1 MTTAPSIAPENAPRL
16 LEGDDILRAMHAEA
30 RAETHE
36 LSVVRETGSTQADAL
51 AASAPTQGCAI
62 FFAEQQTAGQGRRG
76 RPWISPLA
84 SNLYFSVSRRF
95 AGPVSGMS
103 GLSLVAGVAL
113 CEALHALGFPQV
125 ALKWPN
131 DLLADGAKLG
141 GILVN
146 LRGDGAA
153 AAQAVIGVGINV
165 RMPPG
170 PSASIDQAWCDL
182 AGLGS
187 GTPDRVRVA
196 AACLDYLL
204 PALARFEREGL
215 APFLPRWHEF
225 DALAGRPVRILD
237 GQQVHEGISLGVD
250 ASGALRVRMGE
261 DVRSFHSGE
270 VSLRPA

>member
-1 MTTAPSIAPENAPRL
+1 MPGL
-16 LEGDDILRAMHAEA
+16 LDGDAILRAMAAEA
-30 RAETHE
+30 RAQLHE

-51 AASAPTQGCAI
+51 AASVPTQGCAI

-84 SNLYFSVSRRF
+84 GNLYFSVSRRF
-95 AGPVSGMS
+95 ASPVPAMS
-103 GLSLVAGVAL
+103 GLSLVVGVAL
-113 CEALHALGFPQV
+113 CEALHSLGFSQV

-131 DLLADGAKLG
+131 DLQVDGAKLG

-153 AAQAVIGVGINV
+153 VSEAVIGIGINV
-165 RMPPG
+165 RMPSG
-170 PSASIDQAWCDL
+170 ASSLIDQAWCDL

-187 GTPDRVRVA
+187 GVVDRARVA
-196 AACLDYLL
+196 AACLDQLL

-215 APFLPRWHEF
+215 APFLPRWQDF
-225 DALAGRPVRILD
+225 DALAGRPVRVLD

-250 ASGALRVRMGE
+250 SSGALRIRQGE